1 MKVLQSVTVSLFGVL
16 VLLSYPSSILAQGPC
31 DCTQQ
36 NKTDLESRIDEAKAA
51 ISNYQS
57 QIKQYE
63 SQGKDKELLN
73 GEIRKGIQDAVS
85 VDIGNAKHAGA
96 TKYPGVRS
104 LAVTS
109 ESCKVST
116 DPAVT
121 PCLRKI
127 LEKHEAVHKAHCD
140 KYEKD
145 GAPDAPIGA
154 RVKGAIISWRYTQ
167 KSVDYMKE
175 EIESYKKEIE
185 ELNNELNNMKANC
198 AKFTQIDG
206 SLRATM
212 EQAFAQRERLGQS
225 YNRLGDYAQ
234 SLN

>member
-1 MKVLQSVTVSLFGVL
+1 MKILLSVTMSLLGVL
-16 VLLSYPSSILAQGPC
+16 ALLSHPSSTLAQGVC

-36 NKTDLESRIDEAKAA
+36 DKNDLESRIDEAKAA

-57 QIKQYE
+57 QIKQWE

-73 GEIRKGIQDAVS
+73 GEIRKGIQDSAS
-85 VDIGNAKHAGA
+85 ADIGKAKHANA

-116 DPAVT
+116 HPSVT

-154 RVKGAIISWRYTQ
+154 RAKGAIISWRYTQ

-175 EIESYKKEIE
+175 EIEAYKKEIE

-198 AKFTQIDG
+198 TKFTQIDP
-206 SLRATM
+206 SFKAAM
-212 EQAFAQRERLGQS
+212 EQALAQRERLDQADH
-225 YNRLGDYAQ
+225 RLGDYAQ